1 MLPLLLALVAI
12 AGVALVLYGVNLMVA
27 EPDMRNRLEQF
38 ANRPKSLDEIELE
51 KPFSERVIKPIIN
64 RISKLL
70 SGRTPDATMR
80 EIQRKLVLSGNP
92 KNWTPQYF
100 VGLKG
105 AAAIISGGLGLYLG
119 SAAASFPWNLVAT
132 GALAFLGYYL
142 PDLYLSSRITRRQKE
157 IRKAL
162 PDALDLLTI
171 SVEAGLG
178 FDSALGKVAQ
188 KWDNALS
195 REFHRVLTDMRL
207 GKPRRDALKDMVART
222 EVDDIATF
230 VSALIQ
236 ADALGVSIAKI
247 LTLQS
252 EQMRLRRRQRAE
264 EEAHKAPIKMMLPM
278 VFMIFP
284 SIFLVILGPIGPLL
298 LGP

>member
-1 MLPLLLALVAI
+1 MLALFAM
-12 AGVALVLYGVNLMVA
+12 AGTALVLFGLSLMVTQPA
-27 EPDMRNRLEQF
+27 MKNRLEEF
-38 ANRPKSLDEIELE
+38 ATRPRSLDELELE
-51 KPFSERVIKPIIN
+51 KPFSERVLKPIVD
-64 RISKLL
+64 RISKVL
-70 SGRTPDATMR
+70 SGRTPENTMK

-100 VGLKG
+100 LGLKG
-105 AAAIISGGLGLYLG
+105 VAAIVMLFVGFYFG
-119 SAAASFPWNLVAT
+119 AAVASFPMNIAI
-132 GALAFLGYYL
+132 GFGMGFLGYYL
-142 PDLYLSSRITRRQKE
+142 PDIYLSSLTGRRKKE
-157 IRKAL
+157 ITKAL

-178 FDSALGKVAQ
+178 FDSALGKVSQ
-188 KWDNALS
+188 KWDNSLS
-195 REFHRVLTDMRL
+195 REFGRVLTDMRL
-207 GKPRRDALKDMVART
+207 GKPRRDALKDLSART
-222 EVDDIATF
+222 EVDDVSTF

-284 SIFLVILGPIGPLL
+284 SIFLIILGPIAPLMIGP
-298 LGP
+298 